1 MKLYKSIYRGNYKI
15 STAISV
21 ISMIAAL
28 VVIVLT
34 TIDIILRL
42 ISKISPDINLF
53 VKGNF
58 EITTMLMVPMIF
70 FAYAIT
76 ELEDTHVKVQ
86 LIAEKFKPAG
96 KRIIHC
102 ITSFIA
108 VVMGVFLVWSCFLQN
123 QAHFQGNQTT
133 SVLFWSYK
141 PFSVIMTIGAI
152 VFTLCLILKFV
163 GNVISIGQTG
173 EDWMTDLPGY
183 QGGQSAEEQ
192 AQKMIADAEA
202 MEHSKQE

>member
-1 MKLYKSIYRGNYKI
+1 MKPYKSIYKGIYKL

-21 ISMIAAL
+21 ISMVAAL

-58 EITTMLMVPMIF
+58 EITTMLMIPMIF

-76 ELEDTHVKVQ
+76 EMEDTHVKVQ
-86 LIAEKFKPAG
+86 LIAEKLKPAG
-96 KRIIHC
+96 KRIMHC
-102 ITSFIA
+102 FTSFLA
-108 VVMGVFLVWSCFLQN
+108 VVMGFFLCWSCFLQN
-123 QAHFQGNQTT
+123 KAHFDGNQTT

-141 PFSVIMTIGAI
+141 PFSVIMTIGCI
-152 VFTLCLILKFV
+152 VFTLCLIMKFV
-163 GNVISIGQTG
+163 GNVISIGQKG
-173 EDWMTDLPGY
+173 ETWMEDLPGY
-183 QGGQSAEEQ
+183 SGGHSAEEQ

-202 MEHSKQE
+202 MEKSK